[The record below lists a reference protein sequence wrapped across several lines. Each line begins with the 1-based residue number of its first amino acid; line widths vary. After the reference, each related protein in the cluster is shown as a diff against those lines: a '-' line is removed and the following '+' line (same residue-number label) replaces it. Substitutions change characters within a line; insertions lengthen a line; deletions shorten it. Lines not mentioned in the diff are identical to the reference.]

1 MGNRRR
7 EREALDSPVVAERT
21 AIHCAIYTRKSTGE
35 GLDQAFNTLDAQ
47 REAAEAYIA
56 SQRYEGWTAIPQ
68 RYDDG
73 GFTGAN
79 MDRPALKRLL
89 DDVEAGLAQCV
100 VVYKVDRLTRSLLDF
115 ARIMETLDKRGVT
128 FLSVTQQFNTTTSLG
143 RLTLNILLSF
153 AQFEREMIA
162 ERTRDKMRA
171 ARRKGK
177 WVGGNPMLGYDLL
190 PQGGG
195 LVLNDEEAQCV
206 RAIYALY
213 LEYGSLMPVIQELDR
228 RGWCMKAW
236 TTRKGKLAGGQP
248 FAKNRLYNLLTSIL
262 YTGRIEHQGKIYPG
276 EQPQIVDTDVW
287 NQVQEKLNT
296 NGRTGGR
303 LVRNKYAAILRNIL
317 RCASCDAG
325 MVHTCARKGNRL
337 YRYYVCVN
345 AHQRGWNRCETR
357 SVSAP
362 EIEQAVVDQIRGI
375 GRSPALLEEVL
386 RQVEEQRRSH
396 ESALES
402 DRRLVERDLKRLTDE
417 MLGLAKISTVKAP
430 AARAVTDRLAE
441 VHVRVSE
448 LEQRLADI
456 RHHVQEMNDQ
466 VASAADVEEA
476 LRGFNGLWQQ
486 MPPKEQE
493 RFIKMLVNEV
503 RHDGRTGTVTL
514 AFRSAGIRQLCIRSG
529 NEEHCHADPGN
540 RHLEM
545 QFRLRPLFSAP
556 EPPRRRT
563 PAAVESGTLPRI
575 TQALALAIQFEG
587 MVRTGEAKD
596 YADLARLGC
605 VTRERISQITKL
617 RCLAPDIQKMLLMLA
632 ARIEAIR
639 ETDIRGVVALAHWRD
654 QPGACQLWRNA
665 IPRKAE

>member
-1 MGNRRR
+1 MRGRRR
-7 EREALDSPVVAERT
+7 EDDAFGSTVAPADRPT
-21 AIHCAIYTRKSTGE
+21 MNCAIYTRKSTEE
-35 GLDQAFNTLDAQ
+35 GLEQAFNTLDAQ
-47 REAAEAYIA
+47 REAAEAYIN
-56 SQRYEGWTAIPQ
+56 SQRHEGWVALPQ

-79 MDRPALKRLL
+79 MDRPALRRLL
-89 DDVEAGLAQCV
+89 DDVEAGLVQCV

-115 ARIMETLDKRGVT
+115 ARIMETLDTRGVT
-128 FLSVTQQFNTTTSLG
+128 FVSVTQQFNTTTSLG

-162 ERTRDKMRA
+162 ERTHDKMSA

-177 WVGGNPMLGYDLL
+177 WVGGNPVLGYDLL

-195 LVLNDEEAQCV
+195 LIVNEDEAQRV

-213 LEYGSLMPVIQELDR
+213 LEYGSLMPVIQELDQ
-228 RGWCMKAW
+228 RGWRMKRL
-236 TTRKGKLAGGQP
+236 TTRKGKPAGGRP
-248 FAKNRLYNLLTSIL
+248 FTKNRLYNLLTNIL

-325 MVHTCARKGNRL
+325 MVHTYTRKGNRL

-362 EIEQAVVDQIRGI
+362 DIEQAVVDQIRGI
-375 GRSPALLEEVL
+375 GRNPALLEEVL

-402 DRRLVERDLKRLTDE
+402 ERRLAERDLKRLTDE
-417 MLGLAKISTVKAP
+417 MLGLAKISTAKAP
-430 AARAVTDRLAE
+430 AGRAATDRLAE
-441 VHVRVSE
+441 VHARVSE

-456 RHHVQEMNDQ
+456 RHHVQEMSDQ

-476 LRGFNGLWQQ
+476 LRRFDGLWQH
-486 MPPKEQE
+486 MTPKEQE
-493 RFIKMLVNEV
+493 RFIKMLIQEV
-503 RHDGRTGTVTL
+503 RYDGKTGTVTL
-514 AFRSAGIRQLCIRSG
+514 AFRSAGLK
-529 NEEHCHADPGN
+529 
-540 RHLEM
+540 
-545 QFRLRPLFSAP
+545 QFC
-556 EPPRRRT
+556 
-563 PAAVESGTLPRI
+563 
-575 TQALALAIQFEG
+575 TQSVGQE
-587 MVRTGEAKD
+587 
-596 YADLARLGC
+596 
-605 VTRERISQITKL
+605 Q
-617 RCLAPDIQKMLLMLA
+617 
-632 ARIEAIR
+632 
-639 ETDIRGVVALAHWRD
+639 
-654 QPGACQLWRNA
+654 
-665 IPRKAE
+665 